1 MAHLLFKD
9 HDKEKFKIDE
19 ITGKPVP
26 LGKSHLIVK
35 QFNEL
40 KSIVSGSANK
50 DGEVCTEM
58 LISFVQQM
66 HLRVKMLMIARK
78 HGMIEIP
85 ITLEQV

>member
-1 MAHLLFKD
+1 MVNFERLVKLIRKKLGMFKHLADLLFKD

-19 ITGKPVP
+19 LNGKPVP
-26 LGKSHLIVK
+26 RAKCHLVVK

-58 LISFVQQM
+58 LSSFVQ
-66 HLRVKMLMIARK
+66 
-78 HGMIEIP
+78 
-85 ITLEQV
+85 